1 MIKDLSF
8 GFRWLRKHPGFTALS
23 VLTLAAGIGVNTA
36 MFSVVH
42 AVLLKP
48 LPYPEPERIVWMS
61 ESGPE
66 VTNRWVSYPNFLD
79 WRSRSQAFEA
89 MSTFRGW
96 SVNLTGADHAE
107 NINSRMVTAG
117 YFKVMGATPQLG
129 RDFSEAD
136 DQPGAAPVTIISHSF
151 WQQRFGGDPNIVG
164 KSVTLDDKGYTI
176 IGVMPESFVHQGP
189 PPLWL
194 LMGPMNWQTHTR
206 DVRIAGSVIAR
217 LKPGVTI
224 EQARADINRVAQQ
237 LFQENPV
244 ANAGADNVTV
254 VSLQDNITR
263 NVGTALKILFGA
275 VALVLLIACANV
287 ANLLLARAAT
297 RRKEFAVR
305 AALGASR
312 WRIIRQLLIE
322 SLLLATAGGA
332 IGLIFASWA
341 MSLLQK
347 VAHETVPRMNYI
359 EIDGRVLAFNIGAT
373 LLTGILFGLAPA
385 LRFSKTDLQETLKDS
400 ASTTTDV
407 QGRKLRSALVVSE
420 VALSVA
426 LLVGAGLMVKS
437 LLVLLK
443 SDNGFDPNGVLT
455 MELKVSRNRYR
466 KPEELRQFLHQ
477 VLQTVQ
483 TQPGVEK
490 ATVSANL
497 PGFAD
502 GWQNDIAP
510 EGHRSLEPGELINV
524 DWSIVSADYFQT
536 MKIPILRGR
545 TFTRD
550 EDEQGKPVVLVDENL
565 ARRFW
570 PNEDAVG
577 KHLKYDSPVWH
588 EIIGVVPE
596 VRAYGSQTT
605 PLIKMY
611 TPLGRAPQRNSTL
624 SIRYSNVDP
633 EALTAAVTRAVQTLD
648 KDVPIAEVATFESL
662 LARESSPRRFN
673 AGLFAAFAVLAL
685 VLAATGVYGVLSYS
699 VSQRMHEVGIRMA
712 LGAGRRDVLRLFM
725 GQGMVLVLLG
735 LVLGLAGAFALTRLM
750 SSLLFGVSATDLMTF
765 IVVALGLVLV
775 GLFACYIPARRATK
789 VDPLVALRYE

>member
-1 MIKDLSF
+1 MIQDLIY
-8 GFRWLRKHPGFTALS
+8 GLRWLRKHPGFTALS

-42 AVLLKP
+42 AVLMQP
-48 LPYPEPERIVWMS
+48 LPFPEADRIVWMS

-66 VTNRWVSYPNFLD
+66 VKNRWVSYLNFAD
-79 WRSRSQAFEA
+79 WRARNQVFES
-89 MSTFRGW
+89 MSIFRGF
-96 SVNLTGADHAE
+96 SVNITGTDRPE
-107 NINSRMVTAG
+107 NINARLITFE
-117 YFKVMGATPQLG
+117 YFKVMRTSPILG
-129 RDFSEAD
+129 RDFTEAD
-136 DQPGAAPVTIISHSF
+136 DKTGAAPVTIISHPF

-164 KSVTLDDKGYTI
+164 KQITLDDKNFTVV
-176 IGVMPESFVHQGP
+176 GVMPESFVHQGP

-194 LMGPMNWQTHTR
+194 LTGPMNFQTHTR
-206 DVRIAGSVIAR
+206 DVRTAGSVIAR

-224 EQARADINRVAQQ
+224 EQARAEMNRVAQQ
-237 LFQENPV
+237 LFKEHPV
-244 ANAGADNVTV
+244 ANAGADTVTV

-312 WRIIRQLLIE
+312 WRIVRQLLVE
-322 SLLLATAGGA
+322 SLLLALTGGA
-332 IGLIFASWA
+332 LGLIFASWA

-359 EIDGRVLAFNIGAT
+359 EINGRVLAFNIGASV
-373 LLTGILFGLAPA
+373 LTGILFGLVPA

-400 ASTTTDV
+400 ASTTTDH
-407 QGRKLRSALVVSE
+407 QGKKLRSALVVSE
-420 VALSVA
+420 VAVSVA

-437 LLVLLK
+437 LITVLRA
-443 SDNGFDPNGVLT
+443 DNGFDPNGVLT

-466 KPEELRQFLHQ
+466 ERPELSRFMHQ
-477 VLQTVQ
+477 LLQSVQ

-490 ATVSANL
+490 ATISSTL
-497 PGFAD
+497 PGSAD

-510 EGHRSLEPGELINV
+510 EGHRSLEPGESINV
-524 DWSIVSADYFQT
+524 DWSIVSADFFET

-570 PNEDAVG
+570 PNENAVG
-577 KHLKYDSPVWH
+577 KHLAYDGPVWH
-588 EIIGVVPE
+588 EIIGIVPE
-596 VRAYGSQTT
+596 VRAYGSEMK
-605 PLIKMY
+605 PLIRIY
-611 TPLGRAPQRNSTL
+611 TPFGRAPQRNTML
-624 SIRYSNVDP
+624 SIRYNNIDP
-633 EALTAAVTRAVQTLD
+633 QALTAAVIRAAQGID
-648 KDVPIAEVATFESL
+648 KDVPLTEIATFESL
-662 LARESSPRRFN
+662 LAREASPRRFN
-673 AGLFAAFAVLAL
+673 AVLFAVFAALAL

-699 VSQRMHEVGIRMA
+699 VSQRTHEVGIRMA

-725 GQGMVLVLLG
+725 SQGMVLVVLG

-750 SSLLFGVSATDLMTF
+750 SSLLFGVSTTDATTF
-765 IVVALGLVLV
+765 VLV
-775 GLFACYIPARRATK
+775 SVGLILIGLFACYIPARRATK